1 VEDVTKR
8 PRRRPS
14 LPPIAVVI
22 AIVAAPL
29 RPAESAPQ
37 APVSRAPRAPAAAPA
52 PALAPGETAR
62 DAAERA
68 ELARLD
74 AEARAPATDVR
85 LAPSSDRGGLGA
97 WLVAGPFRG
106 AHADALP
113 AGVEQRDL
121 APSLDAAVG
130 DGDEDHGARKKSS
143 PTRWRIASTR
153 EGNIDLKKLLGASG
167 KDLVAFAGGA
177 LHVER
182 AGTYLLLLG
191 VDDGVRVIVD
201 GETVYTRD
209 EARPARDDDDL
220 VPLDLAPGDHDVLLE
235 LHQRTGAWVF
245 HARFVDRATLR
256 PPLGAYLRLPG
267 TSAAD
272 ARALAGEMS
281 LLSVDRAFDAASD
294 PPRYAPKLT
303 VRFPEGAPR
312 GVPLPV
318 SARLARAS
326 SSSSASSGADD
337 VVFDVQ
343 AGGVPVSADGAGE
356 LAIAL
361 PPVAPFS
368 STLTLETTIAGRV
381 VKSTFH
387 PRPASEKALAHA
399 RAALAKLPASPPWLP
414 DGSRVSVQLLADR
427 LAALVARG
435 DGDAGAQRDE
445 ARELDRLATAL
456 DKETDPYAGR
466 TGAMRRAITSE
477 IDGAPTEF
485 GLYVPPWYEPGSSS
499 SRTFPLIVGLHGL
512 NGHAMSMLRWLFG
525 GDDPK
530 HQQGWEDRH
539 MGDVPA
545 VDAFIV
551 TPLAHG
557 NTLYRELGESDVM
570 QIVRWAKATFPI
582 DASRV
587 TITGPSMGGIGSASI
602 PLHFP
607 HVFAG
612 AMPLCGYHSYLIR
625 HDVAGHPIR
634 PWERFLAEERSNSLW
649 AVNGEHLPLFIVHG
663 TQDKPEAN
671 SGVLID
677 AYEKL
682 KFSVHHEHPEA
693 GHNVWQQTYED
704 LAGIKWLLRRR
715 LDLHPSHVRFKTSRT
730 RWSESAWVKVDEL
743 TRQETWGEIDA
754 RAHEGKVTL
763 KTSGVAALTL
773 ARDEKLLPD
782 GSPVEV
788 TADGQALSFDASEP
802 ITLHREGSDWK
813 KGAATHAGLYK
824 HGRVTGP
831 IRDVFYEPILF
842 VYAAGDE
849 ARANE
854 EVARAFARI
863 RYGVSVKYPIVSDA
877 EFFARGEPLAND
889 RALFLVGRGNK
900 VTAALQTS
908 GAFPISVE
916 AGAVTVGGQR
926 FTGTEL
932 GAAFIRPNPARPDR
946 YVVVVAGA
954 DVPGTL
960 RAMSLPDLSPDFA
973 VWDQNL
979 ARSRGRT
986 LLDAGSLRAGGTF
999 ANDWSL
1005 PAEIGDPLARAR
1017 RSAAGAGADGADGAD
1032 GDDADADATPYLP

>member
-1 VEDVTKR
+1 
-8 PRRRPS
+8 
-14 LPPIAVVI
+14 
-22 AIVAAPL
+22 
-29 RPAESAPQ
+29 
-37 APVSRAPRAPAAAPA
+37 
-52 PALAPGETAR
+52 
-62 DAAERA
+62 
-68 ELARLD
+68 
-74 AEARAPATDVR
+74 
-85 LAPSSDRGGLGA
+85 
-97 WLVAGPFRG
+97 
-106 AHADALP
+106 
-113 AGVEQRDL
+113 
-121 APSLDAAVG
+121 
-130 DGDEDHGARKKSS
+130 
-143 PTRWRIASTR
+143 
-153 EGNIDLKKLLGASG
+153 
-167 KDLVAFAGGA
+167 
-177 LHVER
+177 
-182 AGTYLLLLG
+182 
-191 VDDGVRVIVD
+191 
-201 GETVYTRD
+201 
-209 EARPARDDDDL
+209 
-220 VPLDLAPGDHDVLLE
+220 VLLE
-235 LHQRTGAWVF
+235 LHQRSGAWAF
-245 HARFVDRATLR
+245 HARFVDRTTLS
-256 PPLGAYLRLPG
+256 PPTGAYLRLPG
-267 TSAAD
+267 TSADD
-272 ARALAGEMS
+272 ARALAGKMS
-281 LLSVDRAFDAASD
+281 LLSVDRAFEAASE

-303 VRFPEGAPR
+303 VRYPEGAPR
-312 GVPLPV
+312 GVPQPV
-318 SARLARAS
+318 SARLAKTARS
-326 SSSSASSGADD
+326 SSSSGAAPGD

-343 AGGVPVSADGAGE
+343 AGGVPVTADGAGE

-361 PPVAPFS
+361 PPVAPFTT
-368 STLTLETTIAGRV
+368 TLTLETTIAGRV

-399 RAALAKLPASPPWLP
+399 RAPIAKLPAGGASAPWLP
-414 DGSRVSVQLLADR
+414 DASRVSVEFLADR
-427 LAALVARG
+427 LAGLVAHG
-435 DGDAGAQRDE
+435 DGDAGAQLDE

-456 DKETDPYAGR
+456 DKQTDPYAGR
-466 TGAMRRAITSE
+466 TGAMRRAIRSE
-477 IDGAPTEF
+477 IDGAPTEL
-485 GLYVPPWYEPGSSS
+485 GLYVPPWYKPGSSG
-499 SRTFPLIVGLHGL
+499 RTFPLIVGLHGL
-512 NGHAMSMLRWLFG
+512 NGHAMSMMRWLFG
-525 GDDPK
+525 GDDPN

-539 MGDVPA
+539 MGDVPG

-570 QIVRWAKATFPI
+570 QIVRWAMATFPI
-582 DASRV
+582 DPSRV

-663 TQDKPEAN
+663 TEDKPEAN

-743 TRQETWGEIDA
+743 AKEEKWGEVDA
-754 RAHEGKVTL
+754 RAHQGKVTL
-763 KTSGVAALTL
+763 KTSGVAGLTL
-773 ARDEKLLPD
+773 ARDEKLLPE

-788 TADGQALSFDASEP
+788 TADGQALAFDAGEA
-802 ITLHREGSDWK
+802 IVLHREGSDWK

-824 HGRVTGP
+824 HGAVTGP

-842 VYAAGDE
+842 VYGAGDE

-863 RYGVSVKYPIVSDA
+863 RYGVSVKYPVISDA

-900 VTAALQTS
+900 VTAALQKS
-908 GAFPISVE
+908 GRFPVTVE

-954 DVPGTL
+954 DAPGTL
-960 RAMSLPDLSPDFA
+960 RAMSLPDLTPDFV
-973 VWDQNL
+973 VWDQSL
-979 ARSRGRT
+979 APARGRT
-986 LLDAGSLRAGGTF
+986 LLDHGSLRAGGTF

-1005 PAEIGDPLARAR
+1005 PADIGDPLARPRAGGGHPADAR
-1017 RSAAGAGADGADGAD
+1017 ANDDHGDDHGD
-1032 GDDADADATPYLP
+1032 GDDAHDAHDDRDEAAAPYLP